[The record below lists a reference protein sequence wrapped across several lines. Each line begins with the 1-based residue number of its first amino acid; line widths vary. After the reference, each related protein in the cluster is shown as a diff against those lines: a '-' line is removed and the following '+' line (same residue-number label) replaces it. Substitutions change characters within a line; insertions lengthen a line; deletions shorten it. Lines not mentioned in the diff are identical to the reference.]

1 VPMLAPYRAP
11 GFSRAELPAPFA
23 AELLAELEPGERVLW
38 TGVPEPV
45 ALARRAL
52 GELVMPIAFNGFVLA
67 LVALCSRDGGS
78 LALGAV
84 PLLALGLP
92 LFQAPLGAWQAMRT
106 TFYAVTDRRALA
118 FDSGAIMSV
127 ARHDIVAVRVAPR
140 GRGRRGD
147 VAFVVRAPNRPPGAF
162 LGIPDAP
169 SVARILRA
177 A

>member
-1 VPMLAPYRAP
+1 MLAPYRAP
-11 GFSRAELPAPFA
+11 GFARAELPTHFA
-23 AELLAELEPGERVLW
+23 AELLAELEPGERVFW
-38 TGVPEPV
+38 TGVPEPA

-52 GELVMPIAFNGFVLA
+52 GELVMPLVFNGFVLA

-106 TFYAVTDRRALA
+106 TFYAVTDRRALV
-118 FDSGAIMSV
+118 FDAEAILSV
-127 ARHDIVAVRVAPR
+127 ARDDIVAVRVAPR
-140 GRGRRGD
+140 GRGSAGD
-147 VAFVVRAPNRPPGAF
+147 VAFVVRSPNRPGVAF
-162 LGIPDAP
+162 LSVPDAP
-169 SVARILRA
+169 SVARLLRA